1 MSNIYR
7 VVDLEQCIKDEN
19 YLSRNLGYS
28 RSNHTLC
35 IKLPD
40 GNWFPISGD
49 AKQFKLTAG
58 TNIDEKK
65 LYEES
70 IATTVP
76 DIDIDTMTLDSE
88 NPFQPIKHKGL
99 VKMSEVHDSAF
110 LPLIKEGSGD
120 FLGGECILSV
130 TVDGRTT
137 FNHVYI
143 VNIADGS
150 NHNKGCSIQGGSGSN
165 VKAAVVEVNQEFI
178 GLYYQSTTGNIPTK
192 LEMWFQGWDLIRDRS
207 LLNTTIDDISYMRFL
222 ARA

>member
-7 VVDLEQCIKDEN
+7 VVDLERCSKDEK
-19 YLSRNLGYS
+19 YLSRNLGYN
-28 RSNHTLC
+28 RPDHTLC
-35 IKLPD
+35 IKLPE

-49 AKQFKLTAG
+49 AKQPKLTAG
-58 TNIDEKK
+58 SNIDERK

-70 IATTVP
+70 ITATVP
-76 DIDIDTMTLDSE
+76 DIEVDTMTLDSE

-99 VKMSEVHDSAF
+99 VKISEVHDSAF

-130 TVDGRTT
+130 TVDDRTT

-143 VNIADGS
+143 INITDGS

-165 VKAAVVEVNQEFI
+165 VKAAIVEANQKFI

-192 LEMWFQGWDLIRDRS
+192 LEMWFQGWDLIKDRS

>member
-58 TNIDEKK
+58 SNIDEKK
-65 LYEES
+65 LYEEN
-70 IATTVP
+70 IAATVP

-99 VKMSEVHDSAF
+99 VKISEAHNSAF
-110 LPLIKEGSGD
+110 LPLIKEGTGD
-120 FLGGECILSV
+120 LLGGECILSV

-143 VNIADGS
+143 INIADGPGS
-150 NHNKGCSIQGGSGSN
+150 NKGCSIQGGSGSN
-165 VKAAVVEVNQEFI
+165 VKAAVVEVNHEVI
-178 GLYYQSTTGNIPTK
+178 GLYYQSTTGNTPTK

-207 LLNTTIDDISYMRFL
+207 LLNTTIDDISYMKFL

>member
-19 YLSRNLGYS
+19 YLSRNLGYN
-28 RSNHTLC
+28 RSDHTLC

-58 TNIDEKK
+58 SNIDEKK
-65 LYEES
+65 LYEEN
-70 IATTVP
+70 IAATVP
-76 DIDIDTMTLDSE
+76 DIDVDTMTLDSE

-99 VKMSEVHDSAF
+99 VKLSEVHDSAF
-110 LPLIKEGSGD
+110 LPLIKDGSGD

-143 VNIADGS
+143 INIADGS

-165 VKAAVVEVNQEFI
+165 VKAAVVEVNQEVI

>member
-7 VVDLEQCIKDEN
+7 VVDLERCSKDEK

-28 RSNHTLC
+28 RSDHTLC

-40 GNWFPISGD
+40 GNWLPISGG
-49 AKQFKLTAG
+49 AEQNKLTAG
-58 TNIDEKK
+58 SNIDEKK
-65 LYEES
+65 LYEEGTV
-70 IATTVP
+70 ATVP
-76 DIDIDTMTLDSE
+76 DIDINTMTLDSE
-88 NPFQPIKHKGL
+88 NPSQPIKHKGL
-99 VKMSEVHDSAF
+99 VKLSEVHDSAF
-110 LPLIKEGSGD
+110 LPLIKNGSGD
-120 FLGGECILSV
+120 LLGGECILSV

-143 VNIADGS
+143 INITDGS

-165 VKAAVVEVNQEFI
+165 VKAAVVEVNQKVI
-178 GLYYQSTTGNIPTK
+178 GLYYQSTTGNVPTK
-192 LEMWFQGWDLIRDRS
+192 LEMWFQGWDMIRDRS

>member
-7 VVDLEQCIKDEN
+7 VVDLERCSKDEK

-28 RSNHTLC
+28 RSDHTLC

-40 GNWFPISGD
+40 GNWSPISGD
-49 AKQFKLTAG
+49 VKQFKLTPG
-58 TNIDEKK
+58 SNIDEKK
-65 LYEES
+65 LYEED
-70 IATTVP
+70 TVVTVP

-88 NPFQPIKHKGL
+88 NPSQPLKHKGL
-99 VKMSEVHDSAF
+99 VKLSEVHDSAF
-110 LPLIKEGSGD
+110 LPLIKDGSGD
-120 FLGGECILSV
+120 LLGGECILSV

-143 VNIADGS
+143 INITDGS

-165 VKAAVVEVNQEFI
+165 VKAAVVEVNQKVI
-178 GLYYQSTTGNIPTK
+178 GLYYQSTTGNVPTK
-192 LEMWFQGWDLIRDRS
+192 LEMWFQGWDMIRDRS

>member
-7 VVDLEQCIKDEN
+7 VVDLERCSKDEK

-28 RSNHTLC
+28 RSDHTLC

-40 GNWFPISGD
+40 GNWLPISGG
-49 AKQFKLTAG
+49 AKQNKLTAG
-58 TNIDEKK
+58 SNIDEKK
-65 LYEES
+65 LYEEG
-70 IATTVP
+70 AVATVP
-76 DIDIDTMTLDSE
+76 DIDINTMTLDSE
-88 NPFQPIKHKGL
+88 NPSQPIKHKGL
-99 VKMSEVHDSAF
+99 VKLSEVHDSAF
-110 LPLIKEGSGD
+110 LPLIKGGSGD
-120 FLGGECILSV
+120 LLGGECILSV

-143 VNIADGS
+143 INITDGS

-165 VKAAVVEVNQEFI
+165 VKAAVVEVNQKVI
-178 GLYYQSTTGNIPTK
+178 GLYYQSTTGNVPTK
-192 LEMWFQGWDLIRDRS
+192 LEMWFQGWDMISDRS